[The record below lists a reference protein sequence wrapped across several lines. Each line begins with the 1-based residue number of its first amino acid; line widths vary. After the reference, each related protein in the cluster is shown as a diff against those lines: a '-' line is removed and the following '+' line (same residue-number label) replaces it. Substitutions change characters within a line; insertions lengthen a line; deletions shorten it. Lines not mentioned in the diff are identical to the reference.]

1 MFGEQANPLA
11 VHPRQVRGQRVEHI
25 LPGHRKK
32 NSPVSYDVLLN
43 RFADWGE
50 EALSYAKE
58 IRQRKRFAR
67 RELAHVLQ
75 LQRDYAAQDILC
87 AIRHATRYLAFDAK
101 ALRRI
106 VESMATPRTLED
118 RLAEKVKRHVKQ
130 TFKDSPIKQRDAKE
144 YADLL
149 GPRHVAQTS
158 KENRDD
164 EEKE

>member
-32 NSPVSYDVLLN
+32 NSPVSYDVLLQ

-106 VESMATPRTLED
+106 VESM
-118 RLAEKVKRHVKQ
+118 RHPAPSK
-130 TFKDSPIKQRDAKE
+130 TGSQRK
-144 YADLL
+144 
-149 GPRHVAQTS
+149 
-158 KENRDD
+158 
-164 EEKE
+164 